1 MEGCDRVE
9 HVPIGLHE
17 LFQED
22 AGLCYRCY
30 VDGMRGRVF
39 WVENIAVCF
48 ELFAVQRIGAV
59 AYASNATV
67 IREVRGHQRIE
78 CHVNSALAP
87 NPAPSVSDV
96 HCTFTL
102 KPSKPTH
109 ATCHLHIACILA
121 HRPGFDC
128 SHQRQSGSTSPDS
141 PNSGHS

>member
-22 AGLCYRCY
+22 AGLCNRCY
-30 VDGMRGRVF
+30 ADGMRGRVF

-48 ELFAVQRIGAV
+48 ELFAVKRKGAV
-59 AYASNATV
+59 AHASNATV

-78 CHVNSALAP
+78 RHVNSALAP

-109 ATCHLHIACILA
+109 ATCHLRIACILA

-128 SHQRQSGSTSPDS
+128 LHQRQSGSMSPDS